1 MSILSKIFVVLVTIL
16 SVALVA
22 MVVPFVAKT
31 EMLREQLRELEG
43 DKQVADYTAAS
54 RQQEVNLLRQG
65 ESERNS
71 RLTAES
77 LVLKNQITELATQV
91 GKADADAR
99 SAREQSGRL
108 QSDLSRL
115 VAAEQQHA
123 DINKSLSDELT
134 LRRKELVTQQTKNIQ
149 LADANNSLQAERE
162 TLDRQVRRFAEQIT
176 LQEDEIAKLEKTL
189 SRVPADIRNQLAK
202 GEDEVTTSA
211 TFEPETPIRGL
222 VNKVQKVDDSVFI
235 EISVGVNDGVTK
247 NMKFLVHRGNKFL
260 GTLVITAVD
269 AKAAAGKMQFAQE
282 DVVAGD
288 AVLAGGF

>member
-1 MSILSKIFVVLVTIL
+1 LSILSKIFVVLVTIL